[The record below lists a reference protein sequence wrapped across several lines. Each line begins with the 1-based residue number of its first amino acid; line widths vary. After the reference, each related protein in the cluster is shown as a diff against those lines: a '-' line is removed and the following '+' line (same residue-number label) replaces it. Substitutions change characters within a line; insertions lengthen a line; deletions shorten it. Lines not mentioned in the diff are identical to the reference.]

1 MPIDDAIK
9 KEIQQ
14 GYRQFLEGNSLQ
26 PRLGQKQMIAA
37 IANTIGSV
45 KQDEEGC
52 KISDDGICVVEAGTG
67 TGKTIAYLLSTLPLA
82 RLLGKQVVI
91 ATGTVALQEQLVN
104 KDIPLLLKSAGWDYS
119 VSLVKGRG
127 RYLCPLKLEQ
137 CLDTAQAKD
146 AGAFLFEDE
155 ITFNPTANIIES
167 YRAMDQSL
175 KEGSWL
181 GDRDSWSDVLEDVDW
196 RPLTVDRRQ
205 CTGRRCRYITECCFF
220 KARDELEKS
229 ECIVANHDLV
239 MADLALGG
247 GVILPAPEDTIYI
260 FDEAHRIGATALN
273 HFSSQCRLKNTMNW
287 LGQVKKQ
294 IAGKLALFLQTPDI
308 QKRLEKIGKAAGAS
322 ETLLGLSYPIFEKFL
337 NNTDN
342 ETPSW
347 CFPGGDPGGEI
358 REIAGHVSEEFNTLA
373 ALIKTLSDSLGE
385 AMDEPHFPLPQV
397 DLEQLFQQVGVW
409 QNRVEAV
416 QRLWKSYAQSANT
429 DIGSKKDGKLKNNLE
444 RSPSA
449 RWISLEQSNLGNL
462 DICLSASP
470 TDAGGIF
477 HANLWKQCYG
487 AILTSATL
495 RTLSSFNNFK
505 QRTGLPAQTECVA
518 VEGAFDFATAGVLLI
533 PDIGVDPS
541 DSAGHTNALIE
552 KMPELI
558 DWNEG
563 TLVLFSS
570 RRQMDLVS
578 EGLPSEYRKIVLT
591 QGQYGH
597 QEIVRRH
604 KLAID
609 EGEGSVIFG
618 LASFSEGMDF
628 PGSYCRHVIIAKIP
642 FSVPDDPIYSTVSEW
657 IEGKGGNPF
666 MDLMLPEASIRLHQA
681 CGRLIRTEKD
691 TGRITILDRRIIT
704 KRYGKQLLAD
714 LPPFGRG
721 FS

>member
-9 KEIQQ
+9 EEIQQ

-104 KDIPLLLKSAGWDYS
+104 KDIPLLLESAGWDYS

-342 ETPSW
+342 ETSTF
-347 CFPGGDPGGEI
+347 C
-358 REIAGHVSEEFNTLA
+358 
-373 ALIKTLSDSLGE
+373 
-385 AMDEPHFPLPQV
+385 LP
-397 DLEQLFQQVGVW
+397 
-409 QNRVEAV
+409 
-416 QRLWKSYAQSANT
+416 
-429 DIGSKKDGKLKNNLE
+429 
-444 RSPSA
+444 
-449 RWISLEQSNLGNL
+449 
-462 DICLSASP
+462 
-470 TDAGGIF
+470 
-477 HANLWKQCYG
+477 
-487 AILTSATL
+487 
-495 RTLSSFNNFK
+495 
-505 QRTGLPAQTECVA
+505 
-518 VEGAFDFATAGVLLI
+518 
-533 PDIGVDPS
+533 
-541 DSAGHTNALIE
+541 
-552 KMPELI
+552 
-558 DWNEG
+558 
-563 TLVLFSS
+563 
-570 RRQMDLVS
+570 
-578 EGLPSEYRKIVLT
+578 
-591 QGQYGH
+591 
-597 QEIVRRH
+597 
-604 KLAID
+604 
-609 EGEGSVIFG
+609 
-618 LASFSEGMDF
+618 
-628 PGSYCRHVIIAKIP
+628 
-642 FSVPDDPIYSTVSEW
+642 
-657 IEGKGGNPF
+657 
-666 MDLMLPEASIRLHQA
+666 
-681 CGRLIRTEKD
+681 
-691 TGRITILDRRIIT
+691 
-704 KRYGKQLLAD
+704 
-714 LPPFGRG
+714 
-721 FS
+721 